1 MEIIRNA
8 IDQLQSWAFI
18 KMDWNCVL
26 TTAGAGADA
35 NATSADGATFKI
47 TNVKFMFLLL
57 LYQQNKM

>member
-8 IDQLQSWAFI
+8 IDQLHSWAFI
-18 KMDWNCVL
+18 KMVENCVL
-26 TTAGAGADA
+26 TTAGVGADA

-47 TNVKFMFLLL
+47 TGVKLMFLLL